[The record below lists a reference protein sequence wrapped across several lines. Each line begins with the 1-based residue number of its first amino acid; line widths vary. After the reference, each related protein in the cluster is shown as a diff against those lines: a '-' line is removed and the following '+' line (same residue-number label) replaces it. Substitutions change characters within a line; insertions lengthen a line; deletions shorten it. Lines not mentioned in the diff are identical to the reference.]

1 MAGLFNDPVQLLFF
15 AASFFVAITVHEFAH
30 AWVSDRLGDPTAK
43 LMGRLTLNPF
53 KHLDLVGTLLILF
66 AGIGWAKPVVI
77 DPFNLR
83 NPKRDTAYIS
93 FAGPVA
99 NILTAIVFSLVYA
112 LLFRTLPQ
120 SSLSS
125 ILILFILLTIK
136 MNVSLAVFNLIPIH
150 PLDGFSVVGGFL
162 SGEKAEQWQELRR
175 YGILFLL
182 LLLFPFGSGPAPI
195 SLITT
200 PITSF
205 ILSLLLPGR

>member
-1 MAGLFNDPVQLLFF
+1 MTGFFNDPIQFLFF
-15 AASFFVAITVHEFAH
+15 AASFLVAITVHEYAH
-30 AWVSDRLGDPTAK
+30 AWLSDRLGDPTAK

-53 KHLDLVGTLLILF
+53 KHLDLMGTLLILL

-99 NILTAIVFSLVYA
+99 NILTAVGFSLVYA
-112 LLFRTLPQ
+112 
-120 SSLSS
+120 
-125 ILILFILLTIK
+125 ILTRYLVYSPVSTIVMLFILLTIR

-150 PLDGFSVVGGFL
+150 PLDGYSVVGGFL
-162 SGEKAEQWQELRR
+162 SGEKAQQWQELRR

-182 LLLFPFGSGPAPI
+182 LLVFPFGRGPAPI
-195 SLITT
+195 TLITT
-200 PITSF
+200 PITTF
-205 ILSLLLPGR
+205 ILSILLPV